1 MKQRKSNKLIPIM
14 LYLGYFIIA
23 WWILWQTES
32 VDYSEWTLYIIVLAF
47 STLSVQILIARYAKI
62 KIISFSGMFII
73 FSYVFHFAHMF
84 LLFINYSFIDLSY
97 GVGLY
102 NYGEDVFRE
111 VMNFSL
117 LSMLAL
123 FLGMMFAPRTDTEI
137 IQEVNNSK
145 KDINN
150 HLKYYGKLGIILLI
164 ISLPIDLYLLLNQIK
179 QMGTGGY
186 ASVHEFGVNLGLKY
200 LSYLVNPAF
209 FLLMVANKN
218 KRWNAQ
224 FILGIYIAYKFITML
239 TGMRAYAIL
248 NILIMLYLY
257 HSSVKKFNRKLVLFG
272 MIVGYFILSL
282 FIVIRNT
289 RSYGL
294 SFEMIYEGMLSSQG
308 NPILGTFE
316 EFGLTINV
324 VCEVVRN
331 VGDNGLV
338 DYANGMQIVTSIM
351 SAIPFVSSIF
361 SNINFTEYNLIERLD
376 IWHLGGSYIADFYFD
391 FGTKGIF
398 GIAIYGFLIQLF
410 SQYIEKNLK
419 QMNYYKVAMFIPAG
433 IDIIFSVRS
442 TITKIPRVL
451 LWIPIFMW
459 LLEKIVTRKRH
470 NQRISYKHIDSYPNG
485 GKMDD

>member
-1 MKQRKSNKLIPIM
+1 
-14 LYLGYFIIA
+14 
-23 WWILWQTES
+23 
-32 VDYSEWTLYIIVLAF
+32 
-47 STLSVQILIARYAKI
+47 
-62 KIISFSGMFII
+62 
-73 FSYVFHFAHMF
+73 
-84 LLFINYSFIDLSY
+84 
-97 GVGLY
+97 
-102 NYGEDVFRE
+102 
-111 VMNFSL
+111 
-117 LSMLAL
+117 
-123 FLGMMFAPRTDTEI
+123 
-137 IQEVNNSK
+137 
-145 KDINN
+145 
-150 HLKYYGKLGIILLI
+150 
-164 ISLPIDLYLLLNQIK
+164 
-179 QMGTGGY
+179 
-186 ASVHEFGVNLGLKY
+186 
-200 LSYLVNPAF
+200 
-209 FLLMVANKN
+209 MVANKN

-272 MIVGYFILSL
+272 MVIGYFILSL
-282 FIVIRNT
+282 FIAIRNT

-361 SNINFTEYNLIERLD
+361 GNINFTEYNLIERLD

-470 NQRISYKHIDSYPNG
+470 NQQISYKHIDSYPNG
-485 GKMDD
+485 GKVDD

>member
-1 MKQRKSNKLIPIM
+1 MKLKKTNKMLLAF
-14 LYLGYFIIA
+14 LYLGYIG
-23 WWILWQTES
+23 ILWLILKRTEGLS
-32 VDYSEWTLYIIVLAF
+32 YEKWMIYINATL
-47 STLSVQILIARYAKI
+47 LITIFIQLIFMKYLRI
-62 KIISFSGMFII
+62 NIISIAGMFLI
-73 FSYVFHFAHMF
+73 FSYVFHFSHLF
-84 LLFINYSFIDLSY
+84 LLSINYSFVDLAY

-102 NYGEDVFRE
+102 KYGEDIYRA
-111 VMNFSL
+111 VMNFSM
-117 LSMLAL
+117 LSVASL
-123 FLGMMFAPRTDTEI
+123 FLGMMLAKK
-137 IQEVNNSK
+137 SK
-145 KDINN
+145 GKENPSISVKGINKN
-150 HLKYYGKLGIILLI
+150 QQYYGVLGAILLVV
-164 ISLPIDLYLLLNQIK
+164 SLPIDLYLLFNQIK
-179 QMGTGGY
+179 QMGAGGY
-186 ASVHEFGVNLGLKY
+186 SSVHEFGVNLGLRY
-200 LSYLVNPAF
+200 VSYLVNPAI
-209 FLLMVANKN
+209 FLLMVSNKN
-218 KRWNAQ
+218 HKWKAKC
-224 FILGIYIAYKFITML
+224 ILIIYILYKFITMF

-257 HSSVKKFNRKLVLFG
+257 HSSVKKFNRKFVILGSF
-272 MIVGYFILSL
+272 IGYFILSL

-294 SFEMIYEGMLSSQG
+294 SFDKIYEGLLSNQS
-308 NPILGTFE
+308 NPILGTLE

-324 VCEVVRN
+324 VCEVIEK
-331 VGDNGLV
+331 VGSNGLV
-338 DYANGMQIVTSIM
+338 DYAGGMQIVTASM

-470 NQRISYKHIDSYPNG
+470 NQQINYKHIDSYPNG
-485 GKMDD
+485 GKVDD